1 MRPWFVK
8 CHDCGQIRE
17 VVGRLEGNLVELG
30 GKVEATNKEMKIVA
44 KLEGS
49 LVRMNKKI
57 DEKVGAMTNRQDEIE
72 QEVKREMKVVKENL
86 K

>member
-1 MRPWFVK
+1 MRPK
-8 CHDCGQIRE
+8 CHDCEQIQE

-30 GKVEATNKEMKIVA
+30 GKVEATNKEIKIVA
-44 KLEGS
+44 KLEGR

-57 DEKVGAMTNRQDEIE
+57 DEKV
-72 QEVKREMKVVKENL
+72 KREMKDVKENL